1 MNLMILSV
9 GFAALLFAG
18 VLACMRLG
26 WSLGRKR
33 EAMHGGSGQT
43 GWGAIEGA
51 VFGLMGLLIAFTFT
65 GAAARFDQRRSLIT
79 EQVNAIGTA
88 WLRLDLLPEPDR
100 ESARDGFR
108 RYLDTQMEVVR
119 QPHDPAALHAG
130 LVRLAAVQQEIWTT
144 LMRAVK
150 SETSL
155 PLAQMLLPPANEVF
169 DLTTT
174 RLLTARQHPP
184 LAVYLM
190 LAMLVLMSA
199 LMAGYGMAK
208 SERLSTLHLV
218 GFAAILS
225 FSVYL
230 ILDIEH
236 PRLGIVT
243 IESFDQAI
251 VDLRKSMD

>member
-1 MNLMILSV
+1 MRETRRHRAERSWALQNRLRLSLLSAIHHHAMNLMIFSA
-9 GFAALLFAG
+9 GF
-18 VLACMRLG
+18 
-26 WSLGRKR
+26 
-33 EAMHGGSGQT
+33 
-43 GWGAIEGA
+43 
-51 VFGLMGLLIAFTFT
+51 
-65 GAAARFDQRRSLIT
+65 
-79 EQVNAIGTA
+79 
-88 WLRLDLLPEPDR
+88 
-100 ESARDGFR
+100 
-108 RYLDTQMEVVR
+108 
-119 QPHDPAALHAG
+119 
-130 LVRLAAVQQEIWTT
+130 AAVQQEIWTT

-190 LAMLVLMSA
+190 LAVLVLMSA
-199 LMAGYGMAK
+199 MMAGYGMAK
-208 SERLSTLHLV
+208 SEPLSTLHLV

-236 PRLGIVT
+236 PRLGLVT